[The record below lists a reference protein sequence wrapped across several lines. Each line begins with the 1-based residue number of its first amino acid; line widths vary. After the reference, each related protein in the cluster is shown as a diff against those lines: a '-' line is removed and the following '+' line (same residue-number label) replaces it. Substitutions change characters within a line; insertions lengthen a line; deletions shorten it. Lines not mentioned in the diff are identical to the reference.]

1 MSAFESF
8 VFVTGLLG
16 GLSLVFVVL
25 AGIADYLW
33 PWLERRKCRSPRGSQ
48 ATYRPRSARA

>member
-1 MSAFESF
+1 MGAFESF

-16 GLSLVFVVL
+16 GLSLVFFVL

-33 PWLERRKCRSPRGSQ
+33 PWLERRQCRAPRGAQ
-48 ATYRPRSARA
+48 ATYRTRSARA

>member
-1 MSAFESF
+1 MGAFESF

-25 AGIADYLW
+25 AGIADYPL
-33 PWLERRKCRSPRGSQ
+33 PWLEQRHARTRRSSQ
-48 ATYRPRSARA
+48 ATYRTRSVRA